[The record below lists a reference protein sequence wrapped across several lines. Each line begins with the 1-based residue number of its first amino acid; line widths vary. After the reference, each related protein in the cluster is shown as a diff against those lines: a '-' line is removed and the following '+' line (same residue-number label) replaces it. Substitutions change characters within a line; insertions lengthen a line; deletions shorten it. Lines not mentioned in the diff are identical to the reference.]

1 MTTRAPRPRRRPAR
15 RPAPRARF
23 VAVPSP
29 SRSSSPS
36 SASSRC
42 ASPSSSGPS
51 SGSSGRP
58 AVSSWDVWSVGVEFD
73 AFRSL
78 HIARCQRC
86 TEVFSSTRPGEAD
99 AWADTHTCDPELA
112 ALLALVDVRRAA

>member
-15 RPAPRARF
+15 RPGPRARF
-23 VAVPSP
+23 VAVPAP

-36 SASSRC
+36 SGSSRSS
-42 ASPSSSGPS
+42 SPSSSGPS
-51 SGSSGRP
+51 SGSSGRSV
-58 AVSSWDVWSVGVEFD
+58 VSFWDVWPVGVEFD

-86 TEVFSSTRPGEAD
+86 TEVFTSTRPGPVD